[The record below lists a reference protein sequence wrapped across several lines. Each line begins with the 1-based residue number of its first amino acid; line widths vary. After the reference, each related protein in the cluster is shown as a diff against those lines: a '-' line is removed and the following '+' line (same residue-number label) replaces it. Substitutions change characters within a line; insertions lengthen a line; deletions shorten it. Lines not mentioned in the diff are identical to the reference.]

1 MTTTSQNR
9 KLSRDIN
16 FIKIHLS
23 SSIINHPFHI
33 ALVQSLL
40 NILLRKMPLEH
51 QDQTQ
56 PKYKSNGSTLALGI
70 IGTSFVGTL
79 ALISPFILM
88 QLRSPL
94 PYMATPRRKVLAAL
108 EEISSR
114 KGLIHRASSSSATM
128 SKPKSTSIKQVQV
141 PLRYYDLGSGDGET
155 ILAAASV
162 GWRATGIELNST
174 LWGISSIRRLF
185 SPSYIRSKS
194 NFIWGDLWKE
204 NLSDADAVMIFGV
217 KPLMAPIA
225 KKIEAECGSGTYLM
239 SYRFHVPLQSKDEPS
254 KNNTSEKGALRA
266 DLVYDE
272 EEMRIY
278 ELR

>member
-1 MTTTSQNR
+1 
-9 KLSRDIN
+9 
-16 FIKIHLS
+16 
-23 SSIINHPFHI
+23 
-33 ALVQSLL
+33 
-40 NILLRKMPLEH
+40 
-51 QDQTQ
+51 
-56 PKYKSNGSTLALGI
+56 
-70 IGTSFVGTL
+70 
-79 ALISPFILM
+79 
-88 QLRSPL
+88 
-94 PYMATPRRKVLAAL
+94 MATPRRKVLAAL